1 MSVLM
6 ACGGSTEVPM
16 AEEIRGREDCNKG
29 SKKTYPEKLG
39 SLYLNWLWGSGGGG
53 WMYYK

>member
-39 SLYLNWLWGSGGGG
+39 SLYLNWL
-53 WMYYK
+53 